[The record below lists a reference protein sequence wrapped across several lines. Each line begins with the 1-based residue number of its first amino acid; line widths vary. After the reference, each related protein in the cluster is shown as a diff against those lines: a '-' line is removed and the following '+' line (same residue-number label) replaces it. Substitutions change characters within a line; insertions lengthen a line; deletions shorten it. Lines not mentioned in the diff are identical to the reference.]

1 MAFGALSA
9 RRQLLAESLVL
20 VTKLLVLAPYVYLAA
35 HAKFAV
41 HPYGSFWIAGI
52 VGFLISVSMA
62 VLLLQG
68 TRALRLAIFFPA
80 VLLDLAALLAALT
93 AAYYRYGGDSGE
105 IPKIANHIDALYFA
119 TTVITTTGFGDILAV
134 GSHAKLL
141 VTCQMLFDFV
151 YLGTVITLAITMLVQ
166 RGKPSD
172 AERTT

>member
-68 TRALRLAIFFPA
+68 TRALRLDRSRKRTPRRSGARMLNRLSFPRSEIGL
-80 VLLDLAALLAALT
+80 VLFELT
-93 AAYYRYGGDSGE
+93 R
-105 IPKIANHIDALYFA
+105 K
-119 TTVITTTGFGDILAV
+119 
-134 GSHAKLL
+134 
-141 VTCQMLFDFV
+141 
-151 YLGTVITLAITMLVQ
+151 GTPRADPAITLNDVSGLQ
-166 RGKPSD
+166 RWDQVLQRPRG
-172 AERTT
+172 AETQTGIRHQRPDRNH